1 MFKLTGRLVQFSF
14 QILRVRVANVLQH
27 KPMKQKA
34 KEFHRVNLKVQI
46 NAVMAKVKV
55 VLFTFF
61 IIFPNDYV
69 TKTAS
74 NSVQMNESLKKR
86 LHANLTV

>member
-1 MFKLTGRLVQFSF
+1 M
-14 QILRVRVANVLQH
+14 
-27 KPMKQKA
+27 
-34 KEFHRVNLKVQI
+34 NLKVQI
-46 NAVMAKVKV
+46 NAIMAKVKV

-74 NSVQMNESLKKR
+74 NSVQMNESLKKKAASR
-86 LHANLTV
+86 KSNCLIAGQMRIHFTYERMLNTLDSAYIVFG

>member
-1 MFKLTGRLVQFSF
+1 M
-14 QILRVRVANVLQH
+14 
-27 KPMKQKA
+27 
-34 KEFHRVNLKVQI
+34 QI

-74 NSVQMNESLKKR
+74 NSVQLNESLKKAASHKSNCLIAGQMR
-86 LHANLTV
+86 IHFTYERMLNTLDPAYIVFG

>member
-1 MFKLTGRLVQFSF
+1 MSYNT
-14 QILRVRVANVLQH
+14 N
-27 KPMKQKA
+27 KA

-46 NAVMAKVKV
+46 NAIMAKVKV

-74 NSVQMNESLKKR
+74 NSVQMNESLKKKR